1 MEKTLTIKV
10 TGRVQGV
17 GFRWCA
23 YEQFVD
29 LGLTGK
35 AENGRD
41 GSVEITASGEEAALQ
56 KLVEWCHLGPK
67 GARVNRVEVGDAQP
81 SPAATAQ
88 PAKTSDHERSDT

>member
-1 MEKTLTIKV
+1 MEKTFSIKI

-35 AENGRD
+35 AENSRD
-41 GSVEITASGEEAALQ
+41 GSVEITVTGEEAALA
-56 KLVEWCHLGPK
+56 KLVEWCHTGPK
-67 GARVNRVEVGDAQP
+67 GARVNRVEAREAE
-81 SPAATAQ
+81 SPQASPPVASGQ
-88 PAKTSDHERSDT
+88 DREKTDN